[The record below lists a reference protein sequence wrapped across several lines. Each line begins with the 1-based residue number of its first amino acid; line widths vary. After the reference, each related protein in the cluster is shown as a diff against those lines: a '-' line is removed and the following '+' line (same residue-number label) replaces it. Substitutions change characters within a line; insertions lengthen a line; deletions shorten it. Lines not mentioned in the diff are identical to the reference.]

1 MKLAIAVGSLAFAS
15 TAAADSFAER
25 WSASYLAAAAF
36 DPAPFHLQTAF
47 ETIPEE
53 PISAWFKI
61 VAALNRDSGRL
72 DRDERR
78 FVSYMLDKLT
88 RNQAYV
94 PSAPQAKWILHI
106 SAKLGRDLP

>member
-1 MKLAIAVGSLAFAS
+1 MKLPSQLARSPLRRPQLPTALPNDGARATWQPQHSTPRRFTCRLRSRQSRKSRSPHGSRS
-15 TAAADSFAER
+15 SR
-25 WSASYLAAAAF
+25 PS
-36 DPAPFHLQTAF
+36 
-47 ETIPEE
+47 
-53 PISAWFKI
+53 
-61 VAALNRDSGRL
+61 NRDSGRL

>member
-36 DPAPFHLQTAF
+36 DPPPFHLQTAF

-53 PISAWFKI
+53 PISAWFKT
-61 VAALNRDSGRL
+61 AALNRDSGRL